1 VAAAVLYWAVIIP
14 LHKPVF
20 QVLYRGR
27 YMDVAYLLPALAL
40 GQIFWS
46 ATFGPALA
54 LRAMESPRSVFVAL
68 GVATAASLAVGVPL
82 TWFFG
87 LRGAIWGSNA
97 ADVFSLAAL
106 MFMFRRKLASFGS
119 AGVAL
124 GSRWVGA
131 KGEVQPTM
139 VLEASEEI

>member
-1 VAAAVLYWAVIIP
+1 
-14 LHKPVF
+14 
-20 QVLYRGR
+20 
-27 YMDVAYLLPALAL
+27 
-40 GQIFWS
+40 
-46 ATFGPALA
+46 
-54 LRAMESPRSVFVAL
+54 MESPRSVFVAL
-68 GVATAASLAVGVPL
+68 GVATAASLVVGVPL

-106 MFMFRRKLASFGS
+106 MYMFRSKLATFGS